1 MSQKETLSNDE
12 YLSVEALLE
21 LQKEETRD
29 IIAALIE
36 DGSEPDALYDIE
48 HHLFAED
55 FETLEKAMIEA
66 FKMGFEV
73 IEAEETEDEDG
84 NRLFCCDATMSSA
97 LNAEAIDEQ
106 VEKLVDLAE
115 KYDIIYDG
123 WGTYYEGD
131 DALFGEDDDFDD
143 DEV

>member
-1 MSQKETLSNDE
+1 MQDD
-12 YLSVEALLE
+12 YLSVEE
-21 LQKEETRD
+21 LIEFQKEETRE

-55 FETLEKAMIEA
+55 LEVLQEAVIEA

-73 IEAEETEDEDG
+73 LEAEETEDEDG
-84 NRLFCCDATMSSA
+84 TKVLCCDAIMQSA
-97 LNAEAIDEQ
+97 LDPLLIDEQ
-106 VEKLVDLAE
+106 VEKLVNLAE

-123 WGTYYEGD
+123 WGTFYEGEDAIYDEEND
-131 DALFGEDDDFDD
+131 DYDAE
-143 DEV
+143 